1 MPALTPDALRAQ
13 LAKGQFQPYYLIV
26 GDDERTKDELAAA
39 FVSALPEE
47 VRAFALERVSAL
59 EIDPGALVASAR
71 TLPFL
76 GDRRVILVSRAEKWL
91 TGRRRGAGAE
101 DVEEDKED
109 QPASSAA
116 LEDYLES
123 ADPVS
128 TLVFLAADVNRTLRL
143 VKSLLKRA
151 VVVECWGLKDDKE
164 VKGFA
169 IGSALERAGR
179 VVVAELKKAKL
190 TIGRDAI
197 ELLVAHAGTDIT
209 TLRGDLDRLVLY
221 CHGSRE
227 VTRDDVAA
235 VVSGTAL
242 VNDWGIVN
250 AIERGNTRE
259 ALRQL
264 RLAMD
269 SGEVPYLTLGQIGWF
284 VRNRL
289 AESASPARVE
299 AAVDALFRT
308 DLAMKTSGGEPRVLL
323 ERLVVEL
330 CAPATRRASP

>member
-39 FVSALPEE
+39 FVAALPEE
-47 VRAFALERVSAL
+47 VQAFALERVSAL

-151 VVVECWGLKDDKE
+151 VVVECWGLKDDKD

-235 VVSGTAL
+235 VVSGAAL